1 MQIILKFLKKE
12 FSNNSMKKGF
22 TLIETLLVILLVGVA
37 SGAFL
42 LGFAQAQLTLQSIKM
57 KDRAHQELKQ
67 YTENIKSLVASGV
80 QNFNSNQIG
89 GIPVP
94 IVSDASGQTIIE
106 GNLYKDVRLC
116 EENVCPKKS
125 GDYSKFYKIHTW
137 ITWPESKRIFADK
150 VEVLEKDLEKLEFTC
165 YQPLIK

>member
-1 MQIILKFLKKE
+1 
-12 FSNNSMKKGF
+12 MKKGF

-57 KDRAHQELKQ
+57 KDRAHQELKE

-94 IVSDASGQTIIE
+94 IVSDASGQAVIV
-106 GNLYKDVRLC
+106 GNLYKNVRLC
-116 EENVCPKKS
+116 RDNVCP
-125 GDYSKFYKIHTW
+125 
-137 ITWPESKRIFADK
+137 E
-150 VEVLEKDLEKLEFTC
+150 
-165 YQPLIK
+165 